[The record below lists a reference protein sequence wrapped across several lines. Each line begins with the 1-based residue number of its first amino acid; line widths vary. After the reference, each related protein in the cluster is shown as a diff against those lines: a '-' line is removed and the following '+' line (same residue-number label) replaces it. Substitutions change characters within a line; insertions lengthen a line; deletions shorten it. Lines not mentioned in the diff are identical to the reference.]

1 MQRYRLCFNL
11 LASVP
16 ESMGITSAMKNHSSI
31 RPCTTALLL
40 VAASFV
46 PCTQALRAE
55 PGDATT
61 QALLDKAHDLE
72 VHGHRDVA
80 AQTWQQVLLTDP
92 KNADALAGLARSAKL
107 SGNPALANIY
117 LERLRSINPSIT
129 NTARVTEALPK
140 QPVTTTHTVVHP
152 ALEQEAY
159 KALNARNLPGAE
171 TRFKAILA
179 ADPKNAQALAG
190 MGYIRMQQSNYDG
203 AISFFETAKEN
214 GARDSALDS
223 ALENAHFNQ
232 LMSQGSDALKENDLP
247 TAEQRYRAALAIRG
261 DSSEALKGLNTT
273 LVKAPRPQVAQQTA
287 APAATDIQN
296 ASILFNTGDDAGLY
310 QQLTLL
316 GGRSDLNGEQRGA
329 IQTIWTNWALRRAN
343 QAAASGDKKRSLAI
357 LTAAAR
363 CAPEDKVVIR
373 ALASGYARAEL
384 PVQAVTLFKSQ
395 DMTTAT
401 VADYRS
407 AVGAALAADD
417 DEDAETWLH
426 SGLEKYPKDPEMLFL
441 AGKFERTR
449 DNDSRAA
456 GYFRAT
462 LAALPA
468 GDPVAEVVAELS
480 QPHPADHLATPAQQK
495 ELATLLSTPD
505 SADGKSQL
513 AQSAQLSQPSYGN
526 SAGVQAQL
534 QTPQQSDSSQPLT
547 NQPLG
552 VYGTYVPYVAPTQI
566 SGNTSRK
573 LPAKS
578 ETTETLTT
586 AHYMPGAQAAP
597 NVAHLDPSSAPL
609 ASQNTAL
616 LEDGSRPTR
625 NAEYTSGHHASESSG
640 ISHGQQYPQPE
651 SRPEVMSG
659 STLHHRNS
667 PTITA
672 PTQSSN
678 TQPFDDQPGTT
689 ESSSTPSSA
698 SMSSPDAAQPN
709 TNQPNTNQPNIAQPN
724 VAQPTTAAGSRFVGS
739 PAPHG
744 EPPSDAEVIAR
755 GEPALRGLY
764 DPNAPAGG
772 LPPLSLR
779 TRAQTE
785 LNSIEG
791 AYSGWLGGTGY
802 AHYRTGTSGFDRLT
816 DLESPFEVSAVLGKT
831 VRATIVTRPILL
843 NNGALNNTYF
853 QSSTG
858 TIPVLGTLPAN
869 VLVAPPQQNAS
880 GIGGELQLTSR
891 NYALALGFTPYDFLV
906 GNVIGRGQFRTFKGR
921 LTFYGERDSVKD
933 TQLSYAGMRDPGSA
947 TPFSPGNIWG
957 GVVSTGGGVRLDIG
971 GPRARLYVSGDAA
984 DLTGTHVLENTRYG
998 GQMGASFRVHHW
1010 PGHGTLNV
1018 GGNFIGMHY
1027 EHNEQGMTYGQGGYF
1042 SPNVYFLGS
1051 VPITYSGYSKN
1062 NFHYSIAGAA
1072 GVQSFQ
1078 QAKAPYFPLDV
1089 PVQTDFKNPF
1099 TPATSNLGVN
1109 YSLNSESA
1117 YLFNQHWFLG
1127 AFLSANNTNNYNNFS
1142 GGFFVRYLFKSQYT
1156 IEDYPTGMFPATGMR
1171 PLRVP

>member
-1 MQRYRLCFNL
+1 
-11 LASVP
+11 
-16 ESMGITSAMKNHSSI
+16 MKNPSSI
-31 RPCTTALLL
+31 RPCAAALLL
-40 VAASFV
+40 VAAGFV
-46 PCTQALRAE
+46 PCAQTLRAQ
-55 PGDATT
+55 PADATT

-72 VHGHRDVA
+72 VHGHPDVA

-117 LERLRSINPSIT
+117 LERLRSINPGDANI
-129 NTARVTEALPK
+129 ARVTEAVPK
-140 QPVTTTHTVVHP
+140 QPATTTHTVVHA

-179 ADPKNAQALAG
+179 ADPENAQALAG
-190 MGYIRMQQSNYDG
+190 MGYIRLQQSNYDG
-203 AISFFETAKEN
+203 AISFLEQAKHN

-223 ALENAHFNQ
+223 ALESAHFNQ
-232 LMSQGSDALKENDLP
+232 LMGQGSDAFKENDLP
-247 TAEQRYRAALAIRG
+247 TAEQRYRAALAMHS
-261 DSSEALKGLNTT
+261 DNPQALEGLRVT
-273 LVKAPRPQVAQQTA
+273 LLKAQPQAAQHTVAQA
-287 APAATDIQN
+287 ASVAPPTIDIQN
-296 ASILFNTGDDAGLY
+296 ASLLFNAGDDSGLY
-310 QQLTLL
+310 RQLIVL
-316 GGRSDLNGEQRGA
+316 GGRSDLSDEQRGA

-357 LTAAAR
+357 LIAAAR
-363 CAPEDKVVIR
+363 STPEDTVVIR
-373 ALASGYARAEL
+373 ALAAGCARSEL
-384 PVQAVTLFKSQ
+384 PVQAATLFKSQ

-407 AVGAALAADD
+407 AVGAALAAEDG
-417 DEDAETWLH
+417 EDAETWLH

-449 DNDSRAA
+449 DDDIRAA

-462 LAALPA
+462 LAALPP

-480 QPHPADHLATPAQQK
+480 QPRPANHLATPAQNR

-505 SADGKSQL
+505 SANGKSQL
-513 AQSAQLSQPSYGN
+513 AESAQLSPPSYGN
-526 SAGVQAQL
+526 SADAQAQL
-534 QTPQQSDSSQPLT
+534 QIPQQSASSQPLT

-566 SGNTSRK
+566 SDNSSRK
-573 LPAKS
+573 LPPQS
-578 ETTETLTT
+578 EATETLPT
-586 AHYMPGAQAAP
+586 ARYTPKAPAAP
-597 NVAHLDPSSAPL
+597 NVAHLDLSSAPL
-609 ASQNTAL
+609 AGQDTASA
-616 LEDGSRPTR
+616 EDDSLTTPNAQYASR
-625 NAEYTSGHHASESSG
+625 HHVSASSG

-651 SRPEVMSG
+651 TRPETISG

-672 PTQSSN
+672 PTQSPN
-678 TQPFDDQPGTT
+678 TQPFADQPRTT
-689 ESSSTPSSA
+689 DPSSTPSSEP
-698 SMSSPDAAQPN
+698 MSFSDAAQPN
-709 TNQPNTNQPNIAQPN
+709 TIQTNLTQPN
-724 VAQPTTAAGSRFVGS
+724 VARPTDASGSRFVGS
-739 PAPHG
+739 PTLHG

-764 DPNAPAGG
+764 DANAPAGG

-779 TRAQTE
+779 TQAQTE

-791 AYSGWLGGTGY
+791 SYSGWIGGTGY
-802 AHYRTGTSGFDRLT
+802 ARYRTGMPGLDSLT
-816 DLESPFEVSAVLGKT
+816 DLEAPFEVSGVVGKAAR
-831 VRATIVTRPILL
+831 VTIVTRPISLS
-843 NNGALNNTYF
+843 NGPLYNTYF
-853 QSSTG
+853 QNSGG

-869 VLVAPPQQNAS
+869 ALVAPPQQYAS

-891 NYALALGFTPYDFLV
+891 NYGLALGFTPYDFLV
-906 GNVIGRGQFRTFKGR
+906 GNIIGRGQVRTFKGR

-933 TQLSYAGMRDPGSA
+933 TELSYAGMRDPGSA

-984 DLTGTHVLENTRYG
+984 ALTGTHVLENSRYG

-1010 PGHGTLNV
+1010 PGHGALNV
-1018 GGNFIGMHY
+1018 GGNFVGMHY
-1027 EHNEQGMTYGQGGYF
+1027 EHNEQSMTYGQGGYF

-1051 VPITYSGYSKN
+1051 VPVTYTGYYKN
-1062 NFHYSIAGAA
+1062 NFHYSIAGAP

-1089 PVQTDFKNPF
+1089 PLQTDFNNTF
-1099 TPATSNLGVN
+1099 TPATSNTSLS
-1109 YSLNSESA
+1109 YSFNSEGA
-1117 YLFNQHWFLG
+1117 YLFNQHWFVG
-1127 AFLSANNTNNYNNFS
+1127 AFLAANNTNNYNNFS